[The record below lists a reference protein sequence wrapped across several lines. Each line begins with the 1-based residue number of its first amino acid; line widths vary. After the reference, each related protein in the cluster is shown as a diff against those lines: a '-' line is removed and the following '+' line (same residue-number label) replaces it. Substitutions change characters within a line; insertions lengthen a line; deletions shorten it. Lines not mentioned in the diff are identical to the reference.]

1 MAVVAD
7 VSASRSRRSWLIAGG
22 LCGSRSS
29 GGSCLLSRFSSSTLG
44 FLLSAAG
51 SFFGLTLGLFLGGA
65 LRGFLLGAHLLFSS
79 TACLLFGLT
88 LRLLLRTLHFS
99 LLLAPRTF
107 LSLALRHF
115 LGTLCFSFLLAAC
128 LLLGPALCHFLRT
141 LRFSFLL
148 TARLLLSLALLPLL
162 RASLGLLLGTH
173 LLLFSG
179 TADRFLLL
187 ALHGGSLGLL
197 SACGSHSSLFL
208 FGSHAFSGGT
218 LLLSCPLLLLLLRGL
233 SFLLLRSGG
242 LHAGLFHFSGCGG
255 LIRSRF
261 FCLRLGVRFLLA
273 CFFRLGCSLIGHHA
287 LLLGGLN
294 LLLLC
299 SGGLHAG
306 VFRFS
311 SHCALIS
318 GHLFRLSMRFCSLL
332 SALLHRCGLGLLLGS
347 QQTCFLGSGCMSN
360 RGVSHHCFCCH

>member
-1 MAVVAD
+1 M
-7 VSASRSRRSWLIAGG
+7 SAPQERSRSRRSWLIAGG

-29 GGSCLLSRFSSSTLG
+29 GGSCLLSCFSSSTLG

-51 SFFGLTLGLFLGGA
+51 GFFGLTLGLFLSGA

-99 LLLAPRTF
+99 LLLAARTF

-187 ALHGGSLGLL
+187 ALHGGGLCLL
-197 SACGSHSSLFL
+197 SACGSRSSLLL
-208 FGSHAFSGGT
+208 FGSHAFCCGT
-218 LLLSCPLLLLLLRGL
+218 LLLSCLLLLLLLCGL
-233 SFLLLRSGG
+233 SFLLLRSGS
-242 LHAGLFHFSGCGG
+242 LHAGLFRVSGRGG
-255 LIRSRF
+255 LFRSRF

-273 CFFRLGCSLIGHHA
+273 CFFRLGCRLIGHHA
-287 LLLGGLN
+287 LLLGGLS
-294 LLLLC
+294 LLLLHS

-306 VFRFS
+306 VFRFG

-318 GHLFRLSMRFCSLL
+318 GHFFRLSMRFCSLL

-347 QQTCFLGSGCMSN
+347 QQTCFLSSGCISN
-360 RGVSHHCFCCH
+360 RGVSHLCFCCH